1 MGIGVCLVSD
11 KASWETLYVAGQA
24 LLKKG
29 IFGPSSSAG
38 LIIQFFSLQWRVVM
52 YWLHS
57 TVLIVTTLNQITQ
70 PFLAFFRGIFSYL
83 KNFQFNDPLH
93 RWWSQ

>member
-1 MGIGVCLVSD
+1 MNGP
-11 KASWETLYVAGQA
+11 

-29 IFGPSSSAG
+29 IFGSSSSAG
-38 LIIQFFSLQWRVVM
+38 LIIQFFRYSGYVL
-52 YWLHS
+52 
-57 TVLIVTTLNQITQ
+57 TVLTVTTLNQITQ